1 VTNTEWLIQ
10 STASGREA
18 FRSIPIIKRAIAGD
32 VTRTL
37 YIDFLT
43 QAYHHVRH
51 TVPLLMGLGARLEP
65 RLHWL
70 QEHLVHYVEEELGH
84 DEWILSDL
92 QALGVDSSSIRAGT
106 PPSPTDAMVAYAYD
120 VVMRRDPVG
129 FFGMVHVLEGAS
141 ASFALS
147 AADAI
152 QRSLALPSHAMTY
165 LRSHGHLDQH
175 HVGDFAAIVDRLD
188 RNVDMPAILSCARVM
203 YWLYG
208 NIFRGL
214 DEGQTTAVNE
224 PLRRSA

>member
-1 VTNTEWLIQ
+1 MTNTEWLIQ
-10 STASGREA
+10 STALEREA
-18 FRSIPIIKRAIAGD
+18 FRSIPMIERALAGD
-32 VTRTL
+32 VTRNL
-37 YIDFLT
+37 YVNFLT

-65 RLHWL
+65 RLRWL
-70 QEHLVHYVEEELGH
+70 QEHLVHYAEEELGH

-92 QALGVDSSSIRAGT
+92 EALGCEPSSIRTAT
-106 PPSPTDAMVAYAYD
+106 PSSPTDAMVAYAHD
-120 VVMRRDPVG
+120 VVMRRNPVG

-141 ASFALS
+141 ASLALC

-152 QRSLALPSHAMTY
+152 QRSLALPSEAMTY
-165 LRSHGHLDQH
+165 LRSHGHLDQR

-188 RNVDMPAILSCARVM
+188 RNVDMPAIVSCARVV

-214 DEGQTTAVNE
+214 DEGQSNAVNE

>member
-1 VTNTEWLIQ
+1 VTNAEWLIQ
-10 STASGREA
+10 SMAPEREM
-18 FRSIPIIKRAIAGD
+18 FRSIPVIKRALAGD
-32 VTRTL
+32 VTCTL

-65 RLHWL
+65 RLRWL

-92 QALGVDSSSIRAGT
+92 QALGVDSSIVRAGT
-106 PPSPTDAMVAYAYD
+106 PSSPTDAMVAYAYD
-120 VVMRRDPVG
+120 VVMRRNPVG
-129 FFGMVHVLEGAS
+129 FLGMVHVLEGAS
-141 ASFALS
+141 ASLALS

-152 QRSLALPSHAMTY
+152 QRSLALPSQAMTY
-165 LRSHGHLDQH
+165 LRSHGHLDQR
-175 HVGDFAAIVDRLD
+175 HVEDFAAIVDRLD
-188 RNVDMPAILSCARVM
+188 RSVDMPAIVSCARVI

-214 DEGQTTAVNE
+214 DEGQTNAVNE